1 MPEYRYSY
9 ANTLVYEEDGQILG
23 ILVSFP
29 EEKEAHIDDAL
40 APLFP
45 KIGLPETTRFFNDK
59 EAQPGER
66 HIDTIAV
73 VPQARGKG
81 VGSKLLAACESVAK
95 ANHKQIIS
103 LNVDFNNPG
112 AKNYTKKWVIKSLGN

>member
-1 MPEYRYSY
+1 MCIR
-9 ANTLVYEEDGQILG
+9 DR
-23 ILVSFP
+23 
-29 EEKEAHIDDAL
+29 
-40 APLFP
+40 
-45 KIGLPETTRFFNDK
+45 PETTRFFNDK
-59 EAQPGER
+59 EAQPGEW